1 MIVNGKRV
9 NKKALRH
16 EIPSKSTPKSTSAR
30 PIARTRL
37 RVAAKVGSPTR
48 GWLFAGGQAFP
59 VALGRAG
66 IRHDKREGDG
76 ATPAGTWYPRELR
89 YRADHGPRPRTLLPV
104 RRTRPDDGWCDA
116 PTDGRYNR
124 AVRLPF
130 RPSHE
135 EMWRADGLYD
145 LVIVIDHNA
154 RPRRARR
161 GSAVFLHLARPDFE
175 PTAGCIAF
183 RRADLRRL
191 LAVLSPRTALVVGV
205 R

>member
-16 EIPSKSTPKSTSAR
+16 EIPPKSTPKSTAKR
-30 PIARTRL
+30 KIARSRL
-37 RVAAKVGSPTR
+37 RVAARVGTPTR
-48 GWLFAGGQAFP
+48 GWLFAGTQAFP

-76 ATPAGTWYPRELR
+76 ATPAGLWHPRELR
-89 YRADHGPRPRTLLPV
+89 YRVDHGPRPATLLPV
-104 RRTRPDDGWCDA
+104 RRTRPEDGWCDE
-116 PTDGRYNR
+116 PMDGRYNR
-124 AVRLPF
+124 AVRLPLKA
-130 RPSHE
+130 SHE
-135 EMWRADGLYD
+135 EMWRDDGLYD
-145 LVIVIDHNA
+145 LVIVLDHNA

-161 GSAVFLHLARPDFE
+161 GSAVFLHLARPGFE

-183 RRADLRRL
+183 RRGDLRRL
-191 LAVLSPRTALVVGV
+191 LKVLSPRTAIVVGQ